1 VTGTDPGVAR
11 TSTLRDAQ
19 KAFTRQRLL
28 DGAAEAFAAKGYG
41 ATTIDD
47 VVEVAGATRATF
59 YLHFKGK
66 ADIVRELVA
75 FAREES
81 SVLYEQLMPLVR
93 DGRRES
99 IHAWLGSAMEY
110 WERMRPYL
118 APGLEAAVM
127 EPELQQDQDGD
138 VEKAVAAIVAGL
150 SDAGR
155 LPDAGARRLH
165 ALLMFGQ
172 LEWLFRRWMRL
183 GWEFDREQVL
193 DALTETWMAALR

>member
-1 VTGTDPGVAR
+1 MAGTEPGVAR

-28 DGAAEAFAAKGYG
+28 DAAAEAFEARGYG

-47 VVEVAGATRATF
+47 IVEVAGATRATF
-59 YLHFKGK
+59 YLHFKSK
-66 ADIVRELVA
+66 ADVVTELVA
-75 FAREES
+75 FARTES
-81 SVLYEQLMPLVR
+81 RALYTKLTPLLL
-93 DGRRES
+93 DGRREP
-99 IHAWLGSAMEY
+99 IRAWLGSAMEY

-127 EPELQQDQDGD
+127 EPELQQAQDGD
-138 VEKAVAAIVAGL
+138 VATAVAAIVAGMAG
-150 SDAGR
+150 AGR
-155 LPDAGARRLH
+155 LEEEGARRLR

-193 DALTETWMAALR
+193 DALTETWMVALH